1 MYKSYILSN
10 VIFIE
15 IGCNGM
21 DILIL
26 KVFDWAKICGHSRHI

>member
-1 MYKSYILSN
+1 MHQSWILPN
-10 VIFIE
+10 ATFIE

-26 KVFDWAKICGHSRHI
+26 KIFDWAKICGHSRHI